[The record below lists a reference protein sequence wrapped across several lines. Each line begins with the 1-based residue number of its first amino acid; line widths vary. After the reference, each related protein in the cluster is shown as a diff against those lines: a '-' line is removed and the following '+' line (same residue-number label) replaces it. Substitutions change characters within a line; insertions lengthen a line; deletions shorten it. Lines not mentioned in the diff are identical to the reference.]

1 MLRVHVDEPADAE
14 LSSALDEL
22 VAEGAR
28 RMLAAALEAEV
39 DGYISSL
46 IHEVDEHGHRLV
58 VRNGHA
64 EPRSLVTGAGPIE
77 VRAPRVDDR
86 RVDDETGERLRFRS
100 SILPPW
106 ARKSPKV
113 AEVLPAHV
121 PARDELGRLRP
132 RARGV
137 LRLGRRALGLGDHPP
152 DDRLATRT

>member
-1 MLRVHVDEPADAE
+1 MLRVHVDEPASAE
-14 LSSALDEL
+14 LSSGLDEL

-46 IHEVDEHGHRLV
+46 IHEVDEHGRRLV

-86 RVDDETGERLRFRS
+86 RVDAETGERMRFARRS
-100 SILPPW
+100 CRHGLASPPRW
-106 ARKSPKV
+106 
-113 AEVLPAHV
+113 
-121 PARDELGRLRP
+121 P
-132 RARGV
+132 RCSRSCTSTG
-137 LRLGRRALGLGDHPP
+137 
-152 DDRLATRT
+152 

>member
-1 MLRVHVDEPADAE
+1 MLRVHVDDDASAE
-14 LSSALDEL
+14 LSNGLDEL

-39 DGYISSL
+39 EGYISSL

-86 RVDDETGERLRFRS
+86 RVDEETGARMRFRS
-100 SILPPW
+100 SILPRGR
-106 ARKSPKV
+106 AS
-113 AEVLPAHV
+113 LP
-121 PARDELGRLRP
+121 RWP
-132 RARGV
+132 RCSR
-137 LRLGRRALGLGDHPP
+137 
-152 DDRLATRT
+152 